1 MDLKQLEYFVR
12 VAELGS
18 FTRAAIALDVAQPA
32 LSRQV
37 RLLEVELRQNLL
49 TRNGRGA
56 IPTEAG
62 QLLLEHGRGILHQVA
77 LAREELGAARGA
89 LAGRVSIGLPPSLS
103 RLITVPL
110 THAFRK
116 ALPQAQLT
124 LTEGFSLLMLEGLR
138 AGNLDMAV
146 LYNPDNSPDLEVTT
160 LHKEELVLISPRA
173 SVKPSG
179 VKPSGVKPSSAGA
192 SPSKA
197 AKPGAPPA
205 ATTKK
210 NASITLDEVA
220 NLPLILPSRPNAFRI
235 LIEGEMMAI
244 GRKPSIT
251 LEVDGLNAIL
261 NLVKEGLGHAVLPAY
276 TLSNFDN
283 VDPFAVRSIHA
294 PRILSRLGLVWSSR
308 RAATAT
314 QKKAQE
320 VVRAVVS
327 AAITA

>member
-1 MDLKQLEYFVR
+1 MDFKQLAYFVR

-37 RLLEVELRQNLL
+37 RLLEVELRQSLL

-110 THAFRK
+110 IHAFRK
-116 ALPQAQLT
+116 ALPQARLT

-146 LYNPDNSPDLEVTT
+146 LYNPGKSPELEMVS

-173 SVKPSG
+173 RDAIR
-179 VKPSGVKPSSAGA
+179 SSA
-192 SPSKA
+192 K
-197 AKPGAPPA
+197 
-205 ATTKK
+205 TKK
-210 NASITLDEVA
+210 NAPITLDDVA

-244 GRKPSIT
+244 GRKPNIT
-251 LEVDGLNAIL
+251 LEIDGLNAIL

-283 VDPFAVRSIHA
+283 IAPFAVRNIHA
-294 PRILSRLGLVWSSR
+294 PRILSQLDLVWSAR
-308 RAATAT
+308 RPVTAT
-314 QKKAQE
+314 QRQSQE

-327 AAITA
+327 AAIIA